1 MPPLPH
7 GEVTLLFTDID
18 GSTRLLHDLGDAY
31 ADVLTAHRRCI
42 RDAFHRHSGV
52 EVDTQGDAF
61 FVAFARPRDAVAAA
75 ADAQRA
81 LANGPVR
88 VRMGVHTGRPTVTD
102 EGYVGMDV
110 HLGARIAAAGH
121 GGQVVVSRATAD
133 ALGAA
138 DATLADLGEHRLKDI
153 TEPVWLYQLNGS
165 GLGADFPPLRTI
177 SNTNLPAPS
186 RRLVGRDHELG
197 DVCARIRSGHA
208 RIVTLTGPGGVGKTR
223 LAVQAGLELVE
234 HFPNGVFFVGLAP
247 LADAGLVIPA
257 IAQTLGIR
265 ESPGEPAVETLVAHL
280 RLRRMLLVLD
290 NLEHVVAAAPDV
302 ADLVA
307 ASEGLSVIA
316 TSREPLR
323 IAAEQEYPLA
333 PLDNAAAVVL
343 FCDRA
348 RAVDPG
354 FAGDAATEEICR
366 RLEGLPLAIEL
377 AAARVR
383 LLPPRSMLGRLEPRL
398 SLLTGGGRDVPAR
411 QRTLRATI
419 DWSYELLNPVE
430 QRLFRGLSVFAGGCD
445 FEAAESVC
453 SADAGVLESLVQKS
467 LVLQRPD
474 AAGMARF
481 WMLATLREYAHEALS
496 EMGELA
502 EQEARHAAYVLRLAE
517 EAEGSLLGH
526 GQVMWLAR
534 LGQEVDNIRAAVSA
548 ALAGGNPEVAL
559 RIASALIDF
568 WDSRG
573 AYAEVG
579 GWLREGLRRADAA
592 PAGVRAKALL
602 AAGLAAYHIGDP
614 DEARDVT
621 ALSLDLAKRAGDAR
635 VTSRA
640 LSQLAGIAML
650 EGAFDQ
656 TVELAEAGVAAAVE
670 AGDDAMQAFA
680 LNILAIGRY
689 ELGDRTGAEA
699 LFEQTVALLRAAGD
713 LRDLAILHGNL
724 GSAALLSGEYPRA
737 RTLFESALALA
748 EELGDRGRLPSHHQ
762 GMGIAAL
769 LDGSLDEAAAHLSA
783 ALVDGRQVGDMPTV
797 ISALTSVAGLMA
809 ARGDGRQA
817 GILRGA
823 AEEASR
829 THGLALS
836 GADVLVDQRLL
847 DPLGE
852 TDEWASALEA
862 GAAITLDEAVDAA
875 LASLRRSVESA
886 V

>member
-1 MPPLPH
+1 MHRLPQ

-18 GSTRLLHDLGDAY
+18 GSTRLLHDLGDGY

-42 RDAFHRHSGV
+42 RDAFQCHSGV

-61 FVAFARPRDAVAAA
+61 FVAFARPGNAVAAA

-81 LANGPVR
+81 LARGPVR
-88 VRMGVHTGRPTVTD
+88 VRMGVHTGRPTATH

-121 GGQVVVSRATAD
+121 GGQVVVSRTTAD

-138 DATLADLGEHRLKDI
+138 DARLTDLGEHRLKDI
-153 TEPVWLYQLNGS
+153 TEPVWLYQLNGP
-165 GLGADFPPLRTI
+165 GLGAEFPPLRTI
-177 SNTNLPAPS
+177 SNTNLPAPA

-197 DVCARIRSGHA
+197 DVCTRIRSGDA
-208 RIVTLTGPGGVGKTR
+208 RILTMTGAGGVGKTR

-257 IAQTLGIR
+257 IAQTLGVR
-265 ESPGEPAVETLVAHL
+265 ESPAAPAVQTLVAHL

-290 NLEHVVAAAPDV
+290 NLEHVVAAAPDI
-302 ADLVA
+302 ADLVSA
-307 ASEGLSVIA
+307 AEGLSVIA

-323 IAAEQEYPLA
+323 IAAEHEYPLA
-333 PLDNAAAVVL
+333 PLDNAAAVDL

-354 FAGDAATEEICR
+354 FAGDPATEEICR
-366 RLEGLPLAIEL
+366 RLDGLPLAIEL

-383 LLPPRSMLGRLEPRL
+383 LLPPKSLLVRLEPRL
-398 SLLTGGGRDVPAR
+398 PLLTGGGRDLPVR

-430 QRLFRGLSVFAGGCD
+430 QRLFRGLSVFAGGCGLD
-445 FEAAESVC
+445 AAESVC

-467 LVLQRPD
+467 LVMQRPD

-481 WMLATLREYAHEALS
+481 WMLATIREYAHEALS

-502 EQEARHAAYVLRLAE
+502 EQETRHAAHFLELAE
-517 EAEGSLLGH
+517 EAEGSLLAH
-526 GQVMWLAR
+526 GQVMWLER

-559 RIASALIDF
+559 RIASALLDF

-579 GWLREGLRRADAA
+579 GWLGEGLRRADAV
-592 PAGVRAKALL
+592 PVGVRAKASL
-602 AAGLAAYHIGDP
+602 AAGLAAYHSGDP
-614 DEARDVT
+614 DQARDLT
-621 ALSLDLAKRAGDAR
+621 ASSLDLARQAGDAR

-650 EGAFDQ
+650 EGAFEQ
-656 TVELAEAGVAAAVE
+656 TVELAEAGVAAAME
-670 AGDDAMQAFA
+670 AGDDAMQAFG

-689 ELGDRTGAEA
+689 ELGDRTEAEA
-699 LFEQTVALLRAAGD
+699 LFQQTVALLRAAGD
-713 LRDLAILHGNL
+713 LRDLAILQGNL
-724 GSAALLSGEYPRA
+724 GGAALLSGEYPRA

-769 LDGSLDEAAAHLSA
+769 LDGSLDEASAHLSA
-783 ALVDGRQVGDMPTV
+783 ALVGGRQVGDTPTV
-797 ISALTSVAGLMA
+797 LSALASVAGLMA
-809 ARGDGRQA
+809 ARSDGRQA
-817 GILRGA
+817 GILRRA

-836 GADVLVDQRLL
+836 GADVLVDRRFL
-847 DPLGE
+847 DPLRE
-852 TDEWASALEA
+852 TDEWATAEEA
-862 GAAITLDEAVDAA
+862 GVGMTLDEAVDAA
-875 LASLRRSVESA
+875 LDAIRCSLESP